1 MGSSYFSTGTTR
13 RIVAA
18 VASAAL
24 ASMLIAC
31 GGGEEAQTTGLKM
44 GEAPTPAETTT
55 SAASNGMNSP
65 PEISDLVLRPE
76 NPRPGERLTAVV
88 EAFDPDGDAIRL
100 HYEWTVD
107 GAAVENRSNE
117 FMLKDVAKGAYVE
130 VSVTARDQEDGGES
144 MEVGAMIGN
153 RPPVLK
159 GVVFE
164 PLGEVSVS
172 YDVTAAPRSYDPDG
186 DEVEYIYSWRVNG
199 SEVSTEALLSADEF
213 ARGDK
218 IVLEVIADDGEDESK
233 PLVSQPVTVV
243 NASPKIVSSPLGF
256 GGERFS
262 YTLEVEDP
270 DGDRSFRY
278 HLVQGPDGMS
288 VDSLNGIVSWVP
300 RNGQEGNHLVEVTV
314 EDQKGGE
321 DRQRFEL
328 TLGLEE
334 AAPANS
340 AD

>member
-1 MGSSYFSTGTTR
+1 MGSSYLSTGSTHR
-13 RIVAA
+13 FVAGCTIT
-18 VASAAL
+18 AL
-24 ASMLIAC
+24 AAALIAC
-31 GGGEEAQTTGLKM
+31 GGGEESQTTGLKM
-44 GEAPTPAETTT
+44 GQAPTPAEATT
-55 SAASNGMNSP
+55 SSSGVNSP

-88 EAFDPDGDAIRL
+88 EAFDPDGDALRL

-107 GAAVENRSNE
+107 GAAIENRSSE
-117 FMLKDVAKGAYVE
+117 FMLKDVSKGSYVE
-130 VSVTARDQEDGGES
+130 VSVTARDQEDASES

-164 PLGEVSVS
+164 PLGEVSVAN
-172 YDVTAAPRSYDPDG
+172 DVTAAPRSYDPDG
-186 DEVEYIYSWRVNG
+186 DEVEYLYSWRVNG
-199 SEVSTEALLSADEF
+199 SEASTEALLSAEDF
-213 ARGDK
+213 TRGDK

-233 PLVSQPVTVV
+233 PLVSAPITVI
-243 NASPKIVSSPLGF
+243 NAKPRIVSSPTGF
-256 GGERFS
+256 GGEQFS

-270 DGDRSFRY
+270 DRDRGFRF

-300 RNGQEGNHLVEVTV
+300 RNGQEGNHMVEVAV

-334 AAPANS
+334 STPAAS
-340 AD
+340 AE